1 MRPRAGLVCKPSSW
15 HGRQAFVLENDL
27 IRLIALTGGGHIA
40 EFRFREGSGPS
51 TLNPLWIPPWKTI
64 EPYLY
69 REKAHTA
76 AKTLAWRCA
85 CRQADSRTRTNEEGK
100 QPRQFV
106 VTAFRVYAHARRA
119 DLTHGRPKVHE

>member
-1 MRPRAGLVCKPSSW
+1 MRPRAGLVCKLSFW

-27 IRLIALTGGGHIA
+27 MRLITLTGGGHIA

-69 REKAHTA
+69 RGRKPPPGG
-76 AKTLAWRCA
+76 
-85 CRQADSRTRTNEEGK
+85 GK
-100 QPRQFV
+100 D
-106 VTAFRVYAHARRA
+106 ARVKVRLPAGGLAHA
-119 DLTHGRPKVHE
+119 D